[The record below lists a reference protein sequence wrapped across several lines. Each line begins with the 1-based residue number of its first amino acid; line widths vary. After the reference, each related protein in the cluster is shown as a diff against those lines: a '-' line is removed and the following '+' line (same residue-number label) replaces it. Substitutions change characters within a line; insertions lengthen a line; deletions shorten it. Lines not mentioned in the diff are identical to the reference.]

1 MSSRSPAAAVGASRL
16 SRLRSSLSEGRALVA
31 ERGGGHHADP
41 AGATQQ
47 RNWGRMNNVR
57 NHRGVMIRTRAT
69 IFVFA
74 AALAG
79 LAGCAMLMPR
89 PAETPAPPSGPTAT
103 DIAFEALSKH
113 YLDDMMALTPVN
125 ATSLGDHRFDGQLD
139 DVSPK
144 GYDRRGAL
152 AHELLG
158 EVQGL
163 AAAEM
168 SRANQVDARLLENE
182 LQYQIWRVE
191 QLQEWRW
198 NPLVYTELTGNSVY
212 LLLAR
217 EFAPLPDRLRSVGAR
232 LSELPR
238 FLSQVRESLVPAR
251 VPRIHVETAIRQNT
265 GVLTL
270 IDQLVLPQLGILPDA
285 DQAMLRT
292 AITHARTAIAQHQ
305 IWLEKKLLPA
315 AKGDF
320 RLGATL
326 YDAKLRFALD
336 SPLTREEIFT
346 RAKAELQRARA
357 DMYDIARVVLQNQT
371 GTPPLPP
378 VPTPDEQQDAIAAA
392 LELAYAQHPAR
403 DEVFDAARH
412 AFEETTAY
420 VRGHDLVTLYNDP
433 LEIIP
438 MPEFQRGVALAYCDS
453 PGPLDEGQKT
463 FFVISPIPSDWT
475 DDQVKSFLREYNT
488 RSIDNLTIHEA
499 MPGHYLQLMHA
510 NRYHSP
516 LRAVLAS
523 GTFIEGWAVYSE
535 RMMLEQGFEGSDPLM
550 HLIQLKWYLSSIG
563 NAILDQAVQVD
574 GMSREDAMHLMTH
587 DTFQEEREAA
597 AKWVRAQLTAAQL
610 PTYFVG
616 VQEHLALREEARKK
630 WGKSFTLKR
639 YHDTVLSFGSPPVRY
654 VRELA
659 LDLPIQ

>member
-1 MSSRSPAAAVGASRL
+1 
-16 SRLRSSLSEGRALVA
+16 
-31 ERGGGHHADP
+31 
-41 AGATQQ
+41 
-47 RNWGRMNNVR
+47 MNNVR
-57 NHRGVMIRTRAT
+57 NHRGVIVRTRAT

-74 AALAG
+74 AVMAG
-79 LAGCAMLMPR
+79 VAGCALMSP
-89 PAETPAPPSGPTAT
+89 PVPTPPPPQGPTAT
-103 DIAFEALSKH
+103 DTAFEAISKR
-113 YLDDMMALTPVN
+113 YLDEMAALTPVN
-125 ATSLGDHRFDGQLD
+125 ATSLGDHRFDGELD
-139 DVSPK
+139 DVSTK
-144 GYDRRGAL
+144 GYEQRVAL

-158 EVQGL
+158 EVQAL
-163 AAAEM
+163 ASTEM
-168 SRANQVDARLLENE
+168 SRANQVDAHLLESE

-191 QLQEWRW
+191 RLAEWRW
-198 NPLVYTELTGNSVY
+198 NPLVYTEMTGNGVY

-217 EFAPLPDRLRSVGAR
+217 DFAPLPDRLRSVGAR
-232 LSELPR
+232 LAELPR
-238 FLSQVRESLVPAR
+238 FLSQVRETLIPAR
-251 VPRIHVETAIRQNT
+251 VPRIHAETAIKQNT

-270 IDQLVLPQLGILPDA
+270 IDQLVIPQLGVLPDA

-292 AITHARTAIAQHQ
+292 AIAHARTAIAQHQ

-315 AKGDF
+315 AEGDF
-320 RLGATL
+320 RLGAAL

-336 SPLTREEIFT
+336 SPLTREEIRT
-346 RAKAELQRARA
+346 RAQEELVSARA
-357 DMYDIARVVLQNQT
+357 DMYNVARVVLQNQQ
-371 GTPPLPP
+371 GAPPLPP
-378 VPTPDEQQDAIAAA
+378 APTPDEQQDAIAAA

-403 DEVFDAARH
+403 DEVFDAARR
-412 AFEETTAY
+412 AFEETTAF
-420 VRGHDLVTLYNDP
+420 VSAHDLVTLYDDP

-438 MPEFQRGVALAYCDS
+438 MPEFQRGVTLAYCDA
-453 PGPLDEGQKT
+453 PGPLDQGQKT
-463 FFVISPIPSDWT
+463 FYVISPIPSDWT
-475 DDQVKSFLREYNT
+475 DDQVTSFLREYNT
-488 RSIDNLTIHEA
+488 RSIDDLTIHEA
-499 MPGHYLQLMHA
+499 MPGHYLQFMHS

-523 GTFIEGWAVYSE
+523 GTFVEGWAVYSE
-535 RMMLEQGFEGSDPLM
+535 RMMVEQGFEGSDPLM
-550 HLIQLKWYLSSIG
+550 HLIQLKWYLRSIG
-563 NAILDQAVQVD
+563 NAILDQGVHVD
-574 GMSREDAMHLMTH
+574 GLSRADAMHLMTH

>member
-1 MSSRSPAAAVGASRL
+1 MPTG
-16 SRLRSSLSEGRALVA
+16 
-31 ERGGGHHADP
+31 
-41 AGATQQ
+41 AGANQQ

-57 NHRGVMIRTRAT
+57 HHRGVIVRTRAT

-74 AALAG
+74 AVMASV
-79 LAGCAMLMPR
+79 AGCALMSPS
-89 PAETPAPPSGPTAT
+89 TPTPPPPQGPTGT
-103 DIAFEALSKH
+103 DTAFEAISKR
-113 YLDDMMALTPVN
+113 YLDEMTALTPVN
-125 ATSLGDHRFDGQLD
+125 ATSLGDHRFDGELD

-144 GYDRRGAL
+144 GYDRRVAL

-158 EVQGL
+158 EVQAL
-163 AAAEM
+163 ASTEM
-168 SRANQVDARLLENE
+168 SRANQVDAHLLESE

-191 QLQEWRW
+191 QLSEWRW
-198 NPLVYTELTGNSVY
+198 NPLMYTELTGNSVY

-217 EFAPLPDRLRSVGAR
+217 DFAPLPDRLRSVGAR
-232 LSELPR
+232 LAELPR
-238 FLSQVRESLVPAR
+238 FLSQVRETLIPAR
-251 VPRIHVETAIRQNT
+251 VPRIHAETAIKQNT
-265 GVLTL
+265 GILTL
-270 IDQLVLPQLGILPDA
+270 IDQLVQPQLGVLPDA
-285 DQAMLRT
+285 DQATLRT
-292 AITHARTAIAQHQ
+292 AIAHARTAIAQHQ

-336 SPLTREEIFT
+336 SPLTREEIRT
-346 RAKAELQRARA
+346 RAQEELVRARA
-357 DMYDIARVVLQNQT
+357 DMYNVARGALQNQP
-371 GTPPLPP
+371 GAPPLPP
-378 VPTPDEQQDAIAAA
+378 APTPDEQQDAIAAA

-403 DEVFDAARH
+403 DEVFDAARK
-412 AFEETTAY
+412 AFEETTAF
-420 VRGHDLVTLYNDP
+420 VRAHDLVTLYDDP

-453 PGPLDEGQKT
+453 PGPLDQGQKT
-463 FFVISPIPSDWT
+463 FYVISPIPNDWT
-475 DDQVKSFLREYNT
+475 EEQVKSFLREYNT
-488 RSIDNLTIHEA
+488 RSIDDLTIHEA
-499 MPGHYLQLMHA
+499 MPGHYLQLMHS

-535 RMMLEQGFEGSDPLM
+535 RMMVEQGFEGGDPLM
-550 HLIQLKWYLSSIG
+550 HLIQLKWYLRSIG
-563 NAILDQAVQVD
+563 NAILDQGVHVD
-574 GMSREDAMHLMTH
+574 GMSRENAMHLMTH

-630 WGKSFTLKR
+630 WGKTFTLKR